1 MIEILLT
8 LIIFALLGYHA
19 WYTREVAKEKKQ
31 LVDAIIAKSALELRD
46 LRIAENTKIK
56 VDNKPG
62 ELPDMVSTDTL
73 DDDQLL
79 KAVKNTYG
87 E

>member
-1 MIEILLT
+1 MTEILLT
-8 LIIFALLGYHA
+8 IIILVSFVYHA
-19 WYTREVAKEKKQ
+19 WYSHETNKEKKQ
-31 LVDAIIAKSALELRD
+31 LVDAIIAKSATELRD

-56 VDNKPG
+56 VDNKQ

-73 DDDQLL
+73 DDDELL